1 MKTLALFT
9 ALILASF
16 RASGAEGTP
25 YLFINFDDAS
35 VFPPGEIAGATLG
48 IQVITPVANVVKDEP
63 GPKSHLQVSGS
74 VVLLANR
81 FTGDG
86 QTHFEAWVRPQA
98 MTTGVGMEFLD
109 YDGAALAMFRT
120 DEDHAEIHAL
130 HMVSADVAFWV
141 STGFQIP
148 IKNGI
153 AVDWHVIHIQQH
165 WEQSTWDLTLDGV
178 TVLQGLGRGQCA
190 EGKLS
195 EVWLYGHG
203 DQSLNAFD
211 DLLLSAEAPDVLE
224 RELAALYQ
232 IRISTAAQA
241 RQKKKLVGRSTTD
254 SLRRQ
259 KTQAQPDPKKIGTAR
274 ILDLALQVVG
284 GGRHI
289 GEFESTEKD
298 GKKRKFALYTPGYD
312 ENGKPK
318 PLEVQIRCDAELKEG
333 ASLDDIEWAI
343 TEHPKDGEEQVRV
356 ILSGTF
362 QSGPSLLAKVP
373 SEWSNKPL
381 SIHCGAL
388 GLKRE

>member
-1 MKTLALFT
+1 MKTLALFSV
-9 ALILASF
+9 LILASF
-16 RASGAEGTP
+16 HASGAERTP

-35 VFPPGEIAGATLG
+35 VFPPGEIAGATQG
-48 IQVITPVANVVKDEP
+48 IQVITPVANVVKDEA

-98 MTTGVGMEFLD
+98 VTADDGMEFLD
-109 YDGAALAMFRT
+109 YDGAVLAMFRT

-141 STGFQIP
+141 STGVQIP

-178 TVLQGLGRGQCA
+178 MVLQGLGRGQYA
-190 EGKLS
+190 DGKLT

-211 DLLLSAEAPDVLE
+211 DLLLSADAPDVLE
-224 RELAALYQ
+224 RELAAHYQ
-232 IRISTAAQA
+232 RRTSVAAQA
-241 RQKKKLVGRSTTD
+241 QQKKKLVGRSTTD
-254 SLRRQ
+254 SHRRQ
-259 KTQAQPDPKKIGTAR
+259 KTQAQPDPKKIETAK
-274 ILDLALQVVG
+274 ILDVSLQVVG

-298 GKKRKFALYTPGYD
+298 GKKKKFALYTPGYD

-362 QSGPSLLAKVP
+362 QSGPSLIAKVP

-381 SIHCGAL
+381 SIRCGTL
-388 GLKRE
+388 GLRR